1 MVLSNAETQ
10 NLKNQVIALPYASL
24 LTRQTEVQSRLS
36 SITIQDSTPKQS
48 SKPLSSNNDAS
59 KDGNIITSIP
69 KTDTHWDFVMKE
81 LAWLATD
88 FQSERKRQKSLAK
101 KQALSIKQYHSTK
114 EKRALR
120 KIAELELKKR
130 RLASKLA
137 RDVVKGWWEKKIE
150 RVIAY
155 KQKVDADLV
164 RKRGMDRHLVFLVK
178 QTERY
183 TDLLNQQLVQTHHHD
198 SGNEVEQMP
207 ALTIEQA
214 LRQNDFESCAR
225 NKRQR
230 HLDYQTI
237 AERIGSE
244 VKEFY
249 GESTEDEGGSEMED
263 YIPSQDEEPDDETT
277 LIEAEEM
284 DAVSNQN
291 LRNEIEILEEE
302 SRMSIEDLL
311 KRFEAERDQVLVEQE
326 PEQDTTDKRTTRAR
340 SRSKRVKFA
349 SEISVEEAKVAAST
363 ATSATK
369 LTMNDGND
377 ADDDADMSDVDDFAS
392 LADSVGSN
400 ASNGSDEFASNPLDC
415 VDDESTLDAEMRLK
429 PDISAQEELALLQ
442 READMSV
449 EELQAMYA
457 GASGAGDQN
466 DDKNDINAN
475 RNADSNMGS
484 ASSSSEDFEDDGQ
497 AVDDER
503 TIAAEELLGRDMP
516 YDDEIALLQRENE
529 MSIEELKA
537 MYHNVQADSGDDDV
551 DPKESAEEDIGSV
564 TSDSQDEG
572 EFEPATGAD
581 IDDETTIDAEE
592 RLGRE
597 ITHQEEI
604 DMLQKES
611 EMPIEQLRAMYAN
624 QDAGMAEN
632 DDDESMSPHDS
643 LDQTYATSESKK
655 RKLELETGKVE
666 DEEEDEGA
674 AAIKSLEY
682 ADEKA
687 RNTAVSRPYLIP
699 SWVKLRKYQHVGL
712 NWLVSIQTRRLNGIL
727 ADEMVSHRSLFFE
740 AFLTLVCLSNFRLRR
755 SPGSW

>member
-1 MVLSNAETQ
+1 
-10 NLKNQVIALPYASL
+10 
-24 LTRQTEVQSRLS
+24 
-36 SITIQDSTPKQS
+36 
-48 SKPLSSNNDAS
+48 
-59 KDGNIITSIP
+59 
-69 KTDTHWDFVMKE
+69 
-81 LAWLATD
+81 
-88 FQSERKRQKSLAK
+88 
-101 KQALSIKQYHSTK
+101 
-114 EKRALR
+114 
-120 KIAELELKKR
+120 
-130 RLASKLA
+130 
-137 RDVVKGWWEKKIE
+137 
-150 RVIAY
+150 
-155 KQKVDADLV
+155 
-164 RKRGMDRHLVFLVK
+164 
-178 QTERY
+178 
-183 TDLLNQQLVQTHHHD
+183 
-198 SGNEVEQMP
+198 
-207 ALTIEQA
+207 
-214 LRQNDFESCAR
+214 
-225 NKRQR
+225 
-230 HLDYQTI
+230 
-237 AERIGSE
+237 
-244 VKEFY
+244 
-249 GESTEDEGGSEMED
+249 
-263 YIPSQDEEPDDETT
+263 
-277 LIEAEEM
+277 
-284 DAVSNQN
+284 
-291 LRNEIEILEEE
+291 
-302 SRMSIEDLL
+302 
-311 KRFEAERDQVLVEQE
+311 
-326 PEQDTTDKRTTRAR
+326 
-340 SRSKRVKFA
+340 
-349 SEISVEEAKVAAST
+349 
-363 ATSATK
+363 
-369 LTMNDGND
+369 MNDGND